1 MHSHKTSKDMTNSG
15 RMLKHLSWNTQE
27 KKHTPMFASKNSLLQ
42 QAKIQEKPWR
52 KKNVDLRHSSA
63 HLLCYI
69 SNKCKNINLKKSCDN
84 IKQDKCP

>member
-27 KKHTPMFASKNSLLQ
+27 KKHTPIFASKNSLMQ

-52 KKNVDLRHSSA
+52 KKM
-63 HLLCYI
+63 LLCVILQHIYFVI
-69 SNKCKNINLKKSCDN
+69 YPINVKIL
-84 IKQDKCP
+84 I